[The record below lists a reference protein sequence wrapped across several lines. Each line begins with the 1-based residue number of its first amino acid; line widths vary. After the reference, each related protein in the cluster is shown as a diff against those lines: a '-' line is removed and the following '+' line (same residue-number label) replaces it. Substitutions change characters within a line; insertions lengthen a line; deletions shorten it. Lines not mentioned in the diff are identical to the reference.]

1 MRQIIRLTE
10 SQLNKVIKRS
20 VLKILEGYHRGIGE
34 FFVLRQLSR
43 PINFSTAEVTKHW
56 GDRNERLNAIH
67 NMSGDIGDAIY
78 SFIVYTGHKNGNE
91 IHTITEKAFIVIQ
104 NEDTGRLVTILAA
117 RPGQILRY
125 WRLLGLRA
133 PNDGY
138 FSLILKFAKNN
149 LDRNLNR
156 L

>member
-1 MRQIIRLTE
+1 
-10 SQLNKVIKRS
+10 
-20 VLKILEGYHRGIGE
+20 
-34 FFVLRQLSR
+34 
-43 PINFSTAEVTKHW
+43 
-56 GDRNERLNAIH
+56 
-67 NMSGDIGDAIY
+67 MSGDIGDAIY

-125 WRLLGLRA
+125 WRLLDLRV

-149 LDRNLNR
+149 LDRSLNK